1 MIKPDSIPRPLVRAN
16 QWVIVL
22 AVLAAWA
29 TGWVWWLA
37 VPLVAGLL
45 GRLFGWNPV
54 MRAAALFLKKEPS
67 AYVPEDRR
75 QQEFSQTIAIVCLAV
90 ALIAH
95 VLHWTAVFWVF
106 SALVAAAAFVAI
118 LGFCVGCFIHYQW
131 TQYRYRRQQR
141 ASHV

>member
-1 MIKPDSIPRPLVRAN
+1 MHRPDSIPRPLVRAN

-22 AVLAAWA
+22 AVLLSWITAWS
-29 TGWVWWLA
+29 GWLV

-54 MRAAALFLKKEPS
+54 MRFAKLFLRKDPS
-67 AYVPEDRR
+67 TYVPEDRR

-95 VLHWTAVFWVF
+95 AFRWTAVYWVF
-106 SALVAAAAFVAI
+106 SAMVAVAAFVAI
-118 LGFCVGCFIHYQW
+118 LGFCVGCFLHYQW
-131 TQYRYRRQQR
+131 TQYRYRQHQR
-141 ASHV
+141 AKHV